1 MSKTE
6 FKGTGTAIVT
16 PFKKDLSIDFDALKK
31 LIEFQIKGGV
41 NFLVVQGTTGESPT
55 LSGKEKQQLLEFVA
69 EVNNKRLPIVYGVGG
84 NNTMDV
90 FEKLKSVNTNIVDG
104 ILSVSPYY
112 NKPTQEGIFQHYK
125 YISEATDLPI
135 ILYNVPGRTSMNVVA
150 ETTLRLAE
158 IKNIVAVKEAS
169 GNMDQIMEILRCR
182 PADFTVLSGDDPL
195 TLPIIA
201 CGGDGVISVVSNGL
215 PEKFCAMVQ
224 FALKRDFENA
234 RKLHFELLHIT
245 RLFFAEGNPG
255 GIKETLKTR
264 EIMDHYMRLPL
275 VNVSPSLQKEIKEE
289 TLRILATK

>member
-16 PFKKDLSIDFDALKK
+16 PFKKDLSIDFDALKI

-69 EVNNKRLPIVYGVGG
+69 EVNNKRLPIVYGIGG
-84 NNTMDV
+84 NNTVDV

-135 ILYNVPGRTSMNVVA
+135 ILYNVPGRTSMNVIA

-182 PADFTVLSGDDPL
+182 PAGFTVLSGDDPL

-224 FALKRDFENA
+224 FALKGDFENA
-234 RKLHFELLHIT
+234 RKLHYELLHIT

-264 EIMDHYMRLPL
+264 EIMENYMRLPL
-275 VNVSPSLQKEIKEE
+275 VNVSSSLQTQIKEE

>member
-31 LIEFQIKGGV
+31 LIEFQIKGDV

-84 NNTMDV
+84 NDTRDV

-182 PADFTVLSGDDPL
+182 PTDFTVLSGDDPL
-195 TLPIIA
+195 TLAIIA
-201 CGGDGVISVVSNGL
+201 SGGDGVISVVSNGL

-224 FALKRDFENA
+224 FALKGDFANA
-234 RKLHFELLHIT
+234 RKLHYELLHIT

-264 EIMDHYMRLPL
+264 EIMEHYMRLPL
-275 VNVSPSLQKEIKEE
+275 VNVTPSLQKKIKEE